1 MLALASL
8 QMYSA
13 QKSGRTLLWKIS
25 LRAQMA
31 ALRRTLV
38 DDQAIA
44 MATATAEARRSARWR
59 CREELL

>member
-1 MLALASL
+1 
-8 QMYSA
+8 MYSA
-13 QKSGRTLLWKIS
+13 PKSGRTPLWKIS
-25 LRAQMA
+25 FRAQMA

-44 MATATAEARRSARWR
+44 LAMAEAHRASRWR

>member
-1 MLALASL
+1 
-8 QMYSA
+8 MYSA
-13 QKSGRTLLWKIS
+13 PKSGGTPLWKIS

-31 ALRRTLV
+31 ALHRTLV

-44 MATATAEARRSARWR
+44 LATAEARRASRWR

>member
-1 MLALASL
+1 MLALGSL
-8 QMYSA
+8 QDVLGS
-13 QKSGRTLLWKIS
+13 KVGRTPLWKIS

-31 ALRRTLV
+31 ALRRTLI

-44 MATATAEARRSARWR
+44 LATAEARRAARWR

>member
-8 QMYSA
+8 QDVVGST
-13 QKSGRTLLWKIS
+13 GRTPLWKIS

-31 ALRRTLV
+31 PLRRTLV

-44 MATATAEARRSARWR
+44 LATAEARRASRWR

>member
-1 MLALASL
+1 MIALASL
-8 QMYSA
+8 QDVLGS
-13 QKSGRTLLWKIS
+13 KVGPNTLWKIS

-31 ALRRTLV
+31 ALRRTLA

-44 MATATAEARRSARWR
+44 VATAEARRAARWR

>member
-1 MLALASL
+1 MIALVSL
-8 QMYSA
+8 QDVLGS
-13 QKSGRTLLWKIS
+13 KVGRNTLWKIS

-38 DDQAIA
+38 EDQAIA
-44 MATATAEARRSARWR
+44 LATAEARGAAYWR

>member
-8 QMYSA
+8 QDVLVS
-13 QKSGRTLLWKIS
+13 KVGPNTLWKIS

-38 DDQAIA
+38 DDRTIA
-44 MATATAEARRSARWR
+44 LATAEARRASRWR